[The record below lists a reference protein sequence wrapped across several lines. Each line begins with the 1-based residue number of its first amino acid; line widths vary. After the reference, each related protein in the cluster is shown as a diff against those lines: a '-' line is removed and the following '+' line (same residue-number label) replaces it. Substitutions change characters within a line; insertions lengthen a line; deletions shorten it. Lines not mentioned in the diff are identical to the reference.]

1 MKRFF
6 RRHATLWML
15 IGFCLL
21 LGLFLSLRTGIFFTG
36 RNLINIL
43 EANSFKLL
51 LAIGMTF
58 VIASGGIDLS
68 VGSILSLSAIFTA
81 LCMKQNIPVWLAILV
96 GLLSGIL
103 MGLINGALIHFT
115 GINAFIITLG
125 TSFFGN
131 EISLPKASA
140 STVRSMITV
149 ATALCG

>member
-68 VGSILSLSAIFTA
+68 AGSILSLSAIFTA
-81 LCMKQNIPVWLAILV
+81 LCMKQNICSDHKRQKRWQKSVQPQLHPVV
-96 GLLSGIL
+96 
-103 MGLINGALIHFT
+103 
-115 GINAFIITLG
+115 
-125 TSFFGN
+125 
-131 EISLPKASA
+131 
-140 STVRSMITV
+140 
-149 ATALCG
+149 

>member
-125 TSFFGN
+125 TSFLYRGLALIVTLSLIH
-131 EISLPKASA
+131 ISEP
-140 STVRSMITV
+140 TRH
-149 ATALCG
+149 